1 MTESNKKLKNRV
13 KHKVGLALSETR
25 HKLGLKLKDLA
36 KETGLSW
43 QDIDNVE
50 TGHICGWPTYRRLL
64 EFYGKEIKIELVDK
78 TAE

>member
-1 MTESNKKLKNRV
+1 MTESSRKLKNGV
-13 KHKVGLALSETR
+13 KSKVGLVLSETR
-25 HKLGLKLKDLA
+25 HALGLKLKDVA

-43 QDIDNVE
+43 QDIDNAE

-64 EFYGKEIKIELVDK
+64 DFYGKEIKVELVDK

>member
-13 KHKVGLALSETR
+13 KLKIGLPLSETR

-43 QDIDNVE
+43 QDIDNAE
-50 TGHICGWPTYRRLL
+50 TGHLCGWPIYRRLL
-64 EFYGKEIKIELVDK
+64 EFYDKDFEIRLTDRITE
-78 TAE
+78 

>member
-13 KHKVGLALSETR
+13 KLKIGLALSETR
-25 HKLGLKLKDLA
+25 HALGLKLKDLA

-43 QDIDNVE
+43 QDIDNAE

-64 EFYGKEIKIELVDK
+64 EFYDKDVEIRLTGR